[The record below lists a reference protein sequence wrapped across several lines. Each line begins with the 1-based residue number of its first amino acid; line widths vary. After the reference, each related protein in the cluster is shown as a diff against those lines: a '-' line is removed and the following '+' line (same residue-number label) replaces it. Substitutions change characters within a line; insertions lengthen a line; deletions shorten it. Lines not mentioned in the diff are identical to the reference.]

1 VIAAAPHRVAERVG
15 AMEVVYQCC
24 CGLDVHKAFVVACL
38 RSVGR
43 RAEVRRF
50 GTMTAELEVLAA
62 WLAAAGC
69 EAVAMEST
77 GVYWKPVYHVLEGT
91 CALLLVN
98 AQHLRMVPGR
108 KTDVQ
113 DAEWIAELLA
123 HGLLRGSVIPP
134 AWQRELRDL
143 TRFRAPLVQERA
155 RLINRLQKI
164 LEDANLKLGD
174 VATDVAGVSGRAI
187 LHAIAAGESDPTR
200 LADLAKGR
208 LRAQR
213 ARLVAALTG
222 HVTAHHRFLL
232 QEHLAHLDALDVR
245 IDRLSAAIAERTRPF
260 DDLIALVDTI
270 PGLNRRGA
278 ENLLAE
284 IGTDMQ
290 RYVSAAHL
298 ASWAGMCPGHDESA
312 GKRRSG
318 RTRRGNRWLRHTLV
332 EAAHGAG
339 FKRDSYLRVQV
350 QRLTRRRGRKRAMV
364 ALGHTL
370 LVIVYHVVRTG
381 QPYRE
386 LGANYFDEH
395 DRQHVQRT
403 LVRRLER
410 LGYSVSLQPAA

>member
-1 VIAAAPHRVAERVG
+1 
-15 AMEVVYQCC
+15 MEIVYRCC
-24 CGLDVHKAFVVACL
+24 CGLDVHKAFVMACL
-38 RSVGR
+38 RRVG
-43 RAEVRRF
+43 APPEVRRF
-50 GTMTAELEVLAA
+50 GTMTADLEALAA
-62 WLAAAGC
+62 WLAAQGC

-77 GVYWKPVYHVLEGT
+77 GVYWKPVYHVLDGT
-91 CALLLVN
+91 CPLLLVN

-143 TRFRAPLVQERA
+143 TRFRATLVQERA
-155 RLINRLQKI
+155 RLINRLQKV

-187 LHAIAAGESDPTR
+187 LHAIAAGATDPQR

-213 ARLVAALTG
+213 ARLVGALTG
-222 HVTAHHRFLL
+222 RVSAHHRFLL
-232 QEHLAHLDALDVR
+232 QEHLAHLEALDARVE
-245 IDRLSAAIAERTRPF
+245 RLSAAIAERTRPF

-284 IGTDMQ
+284 IGTDMR
-290 RYVSAAHL
+290 RYSSAAHL

-318 RTRRGNRWLRHTLV
+318 RTRAGNRWLRHTLV
-332 EAAHGAG
+332 EAAHGAS
-339 FKRDSYLRVQV
+339 FKRDSYLRAHV

-370 LVIVYHVVRTG
+370 LIIVYHVLQTRS
-381 QPYRE
+381 PYRD
-386 LGANYFDEH
+386 LGANYFDDH
-395 DRQHVQRT
+395 DRQHVQRA

-410 LGYSVSLQPAA
+410 LGYAVTLQPAA

>member
-1 VIAAAPHRVAERVG
+1 
-15 AMEVVYQCC
+15 MEIVYRCC
-24 CGLDVHKAFVVACL
+24 CGVDVHKTFVMACL
-38 RSVGR
+38 R
-43 RAEVRRF
+43 RAGQAPEIQRF
-50 GTMTAELEVLAA
+50 GTMTADLEALAA
-62 WLAAAGC
+62 WLAAARC

-113 DAEWIAELLA
+113 DAEWIADLLA

-143 TRFRAPLVQERA
+143 TRFRATLVQERA

-187 LHAIAAGESDPTR
+187 LHAIAAGESDPAR

-222 HVTAHHRFLL
+222 RISAHHRFLL
-232 QEHLAHLDALDVR
+232 QEHLAHLEALDARV
-245 IDRLSAAIAERTRPF
+245 DRVSAAIAERTSPF
-260 DDLIALVDTI
+260 DDLVALVDTI
-270 PGLNRRGA
+270 PGLNRRGT

-298 ASWAGMCPGHDESA
+298 ASWAGMCPGQDESA

-318 RTRRGNRWLRHTLV
+318 RTRAGNRWLRHTLV
-332 EAAHGAG
+332 EAAHGAS
-339 FKRDSYLRVQV
+339 FKRDSYLRAYV
-350 QRLTRRRGRKRAMV
+350 QRLRRRRGHKRALV

-370 LVIVYHVVRTG
+370 LVIVYHVLRTRT
-381 QPYRE
+381 PYRD
-386 LGANYFDEH
+386 LGANYFDDH
-395 DRQHVQRT
+395 DRQHVQRA

-410 LGYSVSLQPAA
+410 LGYAVTLQTAA